1 MLAGKSKKLQLQF
14 NYISFTTLIIISEDI
29 RELFV
34 YLYAMQQIVETFYE
48 SIKLGK
54 IFEKEQVERLY

>member
-1 MLAGKSKKLQLQF
+1 M
-14 NYISFTTLIIISEDI
+14 

-48 SIKLGK
+48 SIKLAK
-54 IFEKEQVERLY
+54 IFEKDQVERLY

>member
-14 NYISFTTLIIISEDI
+14 NYISFTTLIIISEDM

-48 SIKLGK
+48 SIKLGN